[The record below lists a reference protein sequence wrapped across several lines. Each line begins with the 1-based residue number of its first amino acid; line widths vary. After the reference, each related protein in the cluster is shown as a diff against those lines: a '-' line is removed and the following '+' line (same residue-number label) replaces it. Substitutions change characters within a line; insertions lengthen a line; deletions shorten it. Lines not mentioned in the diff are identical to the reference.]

1 MRTASMLGFGTTASL
16 FLASSLCFAD
26 PPPPPVAGAPMVV
39 PPGSTV
45 VIAPNG
51 AATQAYPPPGYG
63 QPPPG
68 YGQPPPGYGQ
78 PPPGYGQ
85 PPPGYGAPPGY
96 YGAPPPGY
104 AYAPPPGY
112 MYAPQQPTQP
122 LVQKERRS
130 SGMMTGGIVVLS
142 AGGLAM
148 AIGGVMVAGA
158 SSHCTFN
165 FDSPNFCTTDTST
178 QTTGYGILIGGI
190 IGVAV
195 GIPLLVYGAKK
206 VPVKVDGAPEAATA
220 KWVGA
225 PGGAG
230 WQWKF

>member
-1 MRTASMLGFGTTASL
+1 MLGLGVTASV

-26 PPPPPVAGAPMVV
+26 PPPAAGAPMVV

-45 VIAPNG
+45 VIAPGG
-51 AATQAYPPPGYG
+51 AATQAYPPPAGYG

-68 YGQPPPGYGQ
+68 YGQPPPGYA
-78 PPPGYGQ
+78 
-85 PPPGYGAPPGY
+85 APPGY

-112 MYAPQQPTQP
+112 MYAPQQPTEP
-122 LVQKERRS
+122 LVQKQRRS
-130 SGMMTGGIVVLS
+130 SGMMAGGIVLLS

-148 AIGGVMVAGA
+148 AIGAVVALSV
-158 SSHCTFN
+158 SSQCAFN
-165 FDSPNFCTTDTST
+165 FSIDSGCQTDTST
-178 QTTGYGILIGGI
+178 QTTGYGMMIGGL

-206 VPVKVDGAPEAATA
+206 VPVKAEGAPEAAFATP
-220 KWVGA
+220 KWIGA